1 MLISGLCKLQL
12 VLNFSYLASSY
23 IPVQSVLCIYVYI
36 SQHICCRGRRI
47 GWCNLPTPARGD
59 DVCSYDDSRWCLFDS
74 PQVSDDCRGERA
86 NWCPWVWVQRH
97 AGKSVT
103 FHLFCSLH
111 FMCHEHT
118 YTHNH
123 VNYHT
128 HTHTNTRAHIP
139 LWRSFEGEAWLF
151 IFRCSFSSSF
161 SLPFSLSLPPFHF
174 FLYVWDRP
182 SRPKNSVGEFERRN
196 LLWVFFS
203 FFLYIFFFFFF
214 SFFFLFKNSSRSHV

>member
-128 HTHTNTRAHIP
+128 HTHTNTRAHTHTHVHTYTNTHTE
-139 LWRSFEGEAWLF
+139 WGHMMWTETQTHSCAQ
-151 IFRCSFSSSF
+151 C
-161 SLPFSLSLPPFHF
+161 
-174 FLYVWDRP
+174 
-182 SRPKNSVGEFERRN
+182 N
-196 LLWVFFS
+196 LNRHTQWC
-203 FFLYIFFFFFF
+203 
-214 SFFFLFKNSSRSHV
+214 RW